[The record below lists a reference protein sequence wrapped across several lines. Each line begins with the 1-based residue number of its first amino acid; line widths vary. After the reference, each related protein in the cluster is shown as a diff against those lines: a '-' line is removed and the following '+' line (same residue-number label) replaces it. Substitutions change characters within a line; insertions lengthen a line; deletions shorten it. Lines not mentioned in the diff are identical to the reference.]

1 MSTIPPTAQA
11 AVAAPPAPG
20 RTRRLAL
27 VGALYCTQNL
37 SLGFF
42 TYAFLTIAQARGVP
56 LAAIGAAAGIAM
68 ILTCKFLWA
77 PLIDRFG
84 SARLGHYRGWLLLTQ
99 TTLAAGLGSLALFD
113 PAAHFHLLLALFGV
127 LFVLAGTQDIAA
139 DAAATRI
146 LRPEERGTGNGLQ
159 SAGACVAQVV
169 GGGVV
174 LIIYQAAGWQAA
186 ALTLAAFSL
195 IALPFI
201 LTWREDLDTSGQPV
215 PRATL
220 RSALAF
226 FRDPR
231 TRLWCLVTIPAYS
244 AGFTVAYN
252 LVRPMLVDAG
262 WSEARIGLYV
272 VIGGSGVGILG
283 GIGAGAVIV
292 RLGRRRAL
300 VGLGVL
306 QVVATVATLPIA
318 LGATQPWLVLAVVAL
333 ANAAFAAA
341 FAVIYTV
348 SMDLTRP
355 ESAGTDF
362 TLFAT
367 VAQLVMVLAAG
378 LGIAA
383 SGAVG
388 FAPVIAVAGLLAA
401 GGLLFAAR
409 TFRLIDL
416 DPDRFGPDAPVA
428 AR

>member
-1 MSTIPPTAQA
+1 PGPARRRGRRAHRRRGGSRRRPAPAPCHRPGIAEGLSDPRPGRGRRGHRPSHRGPPPTCPVPAGSRPHRHRHRPPSEHGSRGRHHRGDRDRNCHWRRHAHGATARLARLPRPRRSPGPRYARSRRPSPRAHHRRRPRRFQQGGLNVSTIPPTAQA

-27 VGALYCTQNL
+27 VGALYCTQSL

-244 AGFTVAYN
+244 AGFTV
-252 LVRPMLVDAG
+252 
-262 WSEARIGLYV
+262 
-272 VIGGSGVGILG
+272 
-283 GIGAGAVIV
+283 
-292 RLGRRRAL
+292 
-300 VGLGVL
+300 
-306 QVVATVATLPIA
+306 
-318 LGATQPWLVLAVVAL
+318 
-333 ANAAFAAA
+333 
-341 FAVIYTV
+341 
-348 SMDLTRP
+348 
-355 ESAGTDF
+355 
-362 TLFAT
+362 
-367 VAQLVMVLAAG
+367 
-378 LGIAA
+378 
-383 SGAVG
+383 
-388 FAPVIAVAGLLAA
+388 
-401 GGLLFAAR
+401 
-409 TFRLIDL
+409 
-416 DPDRFGPDAPVA
+416 
-428 AR
+428 